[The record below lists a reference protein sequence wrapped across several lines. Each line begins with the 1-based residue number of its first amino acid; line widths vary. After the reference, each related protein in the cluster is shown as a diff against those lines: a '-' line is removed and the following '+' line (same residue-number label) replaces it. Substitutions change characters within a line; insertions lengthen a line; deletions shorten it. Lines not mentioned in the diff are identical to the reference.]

1 MDMLLD
7 TLIDIL
13 KKDIFYEDVNIEDI
27 KKIASLNS
35 PLKITLLK
43 ELLRVI
49 PITGSLEEKILTEPE
64 ICYTYCNEII
74 GDVMNNNVRYYLN
87 KDKFKDIYPKGRFQ
101 FISIDPVLKDRGY
114 QVLRVFEASDI
125 NKMRVNHREFQDL
138 TLVDISLDSLIF
150 HQYSVVEMWTG
161 EELSCINIVIKSLD
175 MKSKN
180 FLLWRKIV

>member
-7 TLIDIL
+7 TLMDIL

-43 ELLRVI
+43 ELLKVI
-49 PITGSLEEKILTEPE
+49 PITGSLEEKILAEPE

-87 KDKFKDIYPKGRFQ
+87 KNKFKDIYPKGRVQ
-101 FISIDPVLKDRGY
+101 FISIDPILKDQGY
-114 QVLRVFEASDI
+114 QVLRVFGVSDI
-125 NKMRVNHREFQDL
+125 NKMRENHREFQNL
-138 TLVDISLDSLIF
+138 ILVNVSLDSLIF
-150 HQYSVVEMWTG
+150 HQYSVLEMWTR
-161 EELSCINIVIKSLD
+161 EDISCINIVIKSLD
-175 MKSKN
+175 MEFKD

>member
-1 MDMLLD
+1 MLLD

-49 PITGSLEEKILTEPE
+49 PITGSLEEKILAEPE

-74 GDVMNNNVRYYLN
+74 GDVMDNNVRYYLN
-87 KDKFKDIYPKGRFQ
+87 KNKFKDLYPKGRCQ
-101 FISIDPVLKDRGY
+101 FISIDPILKDQGY
-114 QVLRVFEASDI
+114 QTLRVFRVDDI
-125 NKMRVNHREFQDL
+125 SMMRKNHREFQNL
-138 TLVDISLDSLIF
+138 ILVDVSLDSLIF

-161 EELSCINIVIKSLD
+161 EDISCINIVIKSLD
-175 MKSKN
+175 MEFKDL
-180 FLLWRKIV
+180 LLWRKV